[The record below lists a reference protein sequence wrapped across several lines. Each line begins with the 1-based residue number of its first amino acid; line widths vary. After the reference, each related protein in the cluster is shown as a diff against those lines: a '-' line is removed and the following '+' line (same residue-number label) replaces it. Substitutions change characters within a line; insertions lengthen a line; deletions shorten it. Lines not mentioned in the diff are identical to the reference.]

1 MIQSKHQ
8 LKEKRKETTT
18 ENYEN
23 SIVLAENGKGVQEPL
38 VLKETAPKVEG
49 VLILCE
55 GGDNITIKE
64 AISKAVRHFLM
75 FLHIKLKY

>member
-1 MIQSKHQ
+1 MVQSKHQ
-8 LKEKRKETTT
+8 LKVKRKRLQQKT
-18 ENYEN
+18 
-23 SIVLAENGKGVQEPL
+23 GKGVQEPL

-64 AISKAVRHFLM
+64 AISKACQALFNVPAHK
-75 FLHIKLKY
+75 IEVLKMK